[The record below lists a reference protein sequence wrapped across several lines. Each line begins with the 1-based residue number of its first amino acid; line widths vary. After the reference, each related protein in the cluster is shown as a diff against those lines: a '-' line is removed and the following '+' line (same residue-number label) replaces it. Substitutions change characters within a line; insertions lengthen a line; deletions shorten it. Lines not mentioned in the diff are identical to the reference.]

1 MDAKDPSQIDRNV
14 SHRLRARR
22 KELNLSQ
29 EAVAARLGVTFQQ
42 VQKYERGVNRI
53 SAGRLF
59 QLAQVLET
67 TIPYFYEGSDVIAA
81 AMSGVS
87 EEAADFLGP
96 IQGDAVDLVV
106 AFQQISE
113 PDLRQS
119 ILATAKAAA
128 MKGGRAR
135 PS

>member
-14 SHRLRARR
+14 SHRLRMRR

-67 TIPYFYEGSDVIAA
+67 TIPYFYQGSDVIAA
-81 AMSGVS
+81 ATSGLSEDAAEYVGPVS
-87 EEAADFLGP
+87 
-96 IQGDAVDLVV
+96 GDAVDLVI
-106 AFQQISE
+106 AFEQISE
-113 PDLRQS
+113 PDMRES

-128 MKGGRAR
+128 LKTSRIR
-135 PS
+135 SH